1 MCSIISSGILKVS
14 IVCVCGEREG
24 GGGRERESI
33 YTKSFSPGKAGVVQR
48 KMPVLKY

>member
-24 GGGRERESI
+24 GGGERERVYI
-33 YTKSFSPGKAGVVQR
+33 LKVLVLVKPG
-48 KMPVLKY
+48 